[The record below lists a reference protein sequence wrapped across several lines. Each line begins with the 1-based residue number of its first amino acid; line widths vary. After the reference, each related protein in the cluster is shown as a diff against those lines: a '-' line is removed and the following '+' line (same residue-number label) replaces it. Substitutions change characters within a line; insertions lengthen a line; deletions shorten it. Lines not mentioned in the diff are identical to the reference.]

1 MKMLWIA
8 SLWLAQVSNP
18 MLNMDSEGLDR
29 QPERIEADQE
39 TDPVKYRQKA
49 KKLYDRGQQLLGN
62 ELGIEAAQTFRTV
75 IEKYPFSRYAVL
87 AELGHAQALAAQGE
101 AEGALSGFTRFLKQH
116 PGHPKTV
123 DVRYAIIETN
133 WAERPGDFVLLPPAY
148 ERDLED
154 ARATVLSANAFL
166 EFHSDDQRAEKVR
179 KIRTAA
185 RKLLY
190 QQAVFLAHWTADQG
204 RHHAALAR
212 WNTARQEYADFPM
225 TDRDKLW
232 LTGVTQRTKDNPIVR
247 TQEPKL
253 YPEASVM
260 AKESTP

>member
-1 MKMLWIA
+1 MKVFWIA

-18 MLNMDSEGLDR
+18 MLNMESDGLDR

-39 TDPVKYRQKA
+39 TDPIKYRQKA
-49 KKLYDRGQQLLGN
+49 KKLYDRAQQLLAN
-62 ELGIEAAQTFRTV
+62 ELGIEAAQSFRTV

-101 AEGALSGFTRFLKQH
+101 AEGALAGFTRFLKQH
-116 PGHPKTV
+116 PGHPKTG

-133 WAERPGDFVLLPPAY
+133 WAERPGDFALLPPAY

-166 EFHSDDQRAEKVR
+166 EFHADDKRAGKVR
-179 KIRTAA
+179 NIRTAA
-185 RKLLY
+185 RKMLY

-212 WNTARQEYADFPM
+212 WKAARQEYADFPT
-225 TDRDKLW
+225 TDRDKAW
-232 LTGVTQRTKDNPIVR
+232 LKMVKQLTKAHPVER
-247 TQEPKL
+247 PQEPKL

-260 AKESTP
+260 AKEPTP